1 MHALAVRPD
10 QEQVGFIMQG
20 IRYLLTILAAGLSD
34 CTAERAVSTDITQG
48 EPRLY
53 HIPKVVYRRIYA
65 VHQT

>member
-1 MHALAVRPD
+1 
-10 QEQVGFIMQG
+10 MQG

-53 HIPKVVYRRIYA
+53 HIPKVVYKRIYA